1 MVWNQ
6 LRPVSLT
13 DHFAKVAESFIIDWL
28 KEDIEMQIDD
38 GQFGNRKG
46 RSTTHYLVK
55 LVDEILKHT
64 DQAKSLSRIIIT
76 DFSKRVDHNIAIPK
90 LLNMGTRP
98 APLPW
103 ICDFLT
109 DRIQCVR
116 YRDISSDWG
125 KLSGGVP
132 QGTLDGPTIFLALA
146 NDAAIMKDS
155 NKMALKYVDDLT
167 LVENI
172 SVSQQSTIQ
181 CDLDSF
187 DQWATENHMNL
198 NPAKCIFMVITF
210 VKEPPALP
218 PLRLCGQDLQ
228 STEVVKILG
237 IKITNDLRWDVHIS
251 DVTRRASG
259 RLFMLSM
266 LKRHGLCVKDLV
278 TVYVGFI
285 HPLLEYAVPVRHPG
299 LTEKQH
305 YALERIQRR
314 ACRIM
319 LGYTYSHYKEAL
331 ITCNIPELKLR
342 RDKICLDFAKKLY
355 TSTEFR
361 KWLPKLRSEATGRTL
376 RNAQKMTTQNSRT
389 NRYLQSPISF
399 MTRLCSNALK

>member
-1 MVWNQ
+1 M
-6 LRPVSLT
+6 
-13 DHFAKVAESFIIDWL
+13 
-28 KEDIEMQIDD
+28 
-38 GQFGNRKG
+38 
-46 RSTTHYLVK
+46 
-55 LVDEILKHT
+55 DEILKHT

-76 DFSKRVDHNIAIPK
+76 DFSKAFDRVDHNIAIPK
-90 LLNMGTRP
+90 LLNMGARP
-98 APLPW
+98 ALLPW

-116 YRDISSDWG
+116 YRDILSDWG

-172 SVSQQSTIQ
+172 SVRQQSTIQ

-198 NPAKCIFMVITF
+198 NPAKCMFMDITF
-210 VKEPPALP
+210 VKGPPVLP

-266 LKRHGLCVKDLV
+266 LKCHGLCVKDLV

-285 HPLLEYAVPVRHPG
+285 RPLLEYVVPVWHPG

-361 KWLPKLRSEATGRTL
+361 KWLPKLRPL
-376 RNAQKMTTQNSRT
+376 D
-389 NRYLQSPISF
+389 
-399 MTRLCSNALK
+399 ALFVMLKK